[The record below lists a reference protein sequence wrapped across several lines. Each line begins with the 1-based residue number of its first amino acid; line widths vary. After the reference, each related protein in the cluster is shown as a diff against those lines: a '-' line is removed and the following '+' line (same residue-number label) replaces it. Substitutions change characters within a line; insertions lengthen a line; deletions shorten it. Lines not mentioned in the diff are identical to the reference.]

1 MQGSIISNNKDLLIG
16 NYLTSEE
23 SLNNSISI
31 SRYHSTGS
39 SLIIENYD
47 NTSMYALIFKNG
59 LILTE
64 GEDYVIENTGNV
76 IFYIDIS
83 STSNI
88 DCIVFTSQKQNLAR
102 YNIIVEGATLQDD
115 GSYVG
120 TIDSNIILTLGT
132 QTEINPSLN

>member
-1 MQGSIISNNKDLLIG
+1 MQGSIISDNKDLLIG

-31 SRYHSTGS
+31 NRYHSIGS

-47 NTSMYALIFKNG
+47 NTSMYALIFKEG

-64 GEDYVIENTGNV
+64 GDDYVIENTGNV
-76 IFYIDIS
+76 IFYTDIS

-102 YNIIVEGATLQDD
+102 YNIVVEGAVLQDD

-120 TIDSNIILTLGT
+120 TIDSNIILSLGS